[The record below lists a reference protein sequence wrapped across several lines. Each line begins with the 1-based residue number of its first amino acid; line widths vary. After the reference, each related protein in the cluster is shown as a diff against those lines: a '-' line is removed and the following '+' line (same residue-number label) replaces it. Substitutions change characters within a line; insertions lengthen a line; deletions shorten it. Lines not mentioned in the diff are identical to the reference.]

1 LNMQIIPK
9 IPGNH
14 KSRGI
19 WLRQRER
26 EGGCEEQSLFGEITF
41 IARLFQVGMC
51 ACVFV

>member
-1 LNMQIIPK
+1 MQIIPK

-26 EGGCEEQSLFGEITF
+26 EGGCETELDRQMSDKTATATGSDIPD
-41 IARLFQVGMC
+41 
-51 ACVFV
+51 